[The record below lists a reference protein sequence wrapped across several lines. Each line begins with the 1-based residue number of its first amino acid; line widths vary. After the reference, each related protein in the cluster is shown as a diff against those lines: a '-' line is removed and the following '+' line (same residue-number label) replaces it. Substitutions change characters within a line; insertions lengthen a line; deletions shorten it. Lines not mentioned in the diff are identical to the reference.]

1 MAAVD
6 PAELREDVAKHP
18 LVTHFR
24 QKVEDF
30 SCSHELGGLVCDIN
44 SAPSTLLEILEPL
57 IRKLAKGSSIVLT
70 LKFGG
75 RGHDGESDRRKRVAA
90 AEVLRD
96 LQEIAPLSSSRF
108 CWLVANT
115 DRERTLVCR
124 LE

>member
-1 MAAVD
+1 M
-6 PAELREDVAKHP
+6 PY
-18 LVTHFR
+18 
-24 QKVEDF
+24 
-30 SCSHELGGLVCDIN
+30 
-44 SAPSTLLEILEPL
+44 LLASI
-57 IRKLAKGSSIVLT
+57 GSVLTVIWYPCMRSVLT

-75 RGHDGESDRRKRVAA
+75 RGHDGESDRRKRIAA

>member
-1 MAAVD
+1 MD
-6 PAELREDVAKHP
+6 PAELREDVATHP

-30 SCSHELGGLVCDIN
+30 SCTEKLGGLVCDIN
-44 SAPSTLLEILEPL
+44 SAPSTLLEILGPL
-57 IRKLAKGSSIVLT
+57 IGKLAKGAPIVLT

-75 RGHDGESDRRKRVAA
+75 RGHDGESDRRKRIAA

-96 LQEIAPLSSSRF
+96 LEEIAPLQSSRF

>member
-6 PAELREDVAKHP
+6 PAELRDDVAQHP

-24 QKVEDF
+24 QKVEEF
-30 SCSHELGGLVCDIN
+30 CSDEALGGLVCDIN
-44 SAPSTLLEILEPL
+44 SAPSTLLEILGPL
-57 IRKLAKGSSIVLT
+57 VRKLAKGAFIVLT

-96 LQEIAPLSSSRF
+96 LQEIAPLASSRF

-115 DRERTLVCR
+115 DRERTLVCH
-124 LE
+124 LK